1 MRVVVCF
8 GRSRRAS
15 LCRSVFSLLLV
26 TTLYFPP
33 PLSAYELPLTPA
45 AVHDAWVLGQRNDQA
60 TAEFLAPFSKQ
71 ITSSAQSSAHIA
83 EIEVLTP
90 FALVVDQSRQKLS
103 GYTEAQAAQDYRQRG
118 ETVVVRIRMMLPG
131 AFPESERNAQAPPA
145 SPAEKA
151 TLRAENF
158 WHSFKFAVKQG
169 QKMLAPRSIHNIP
182 VYSAAT
188 KSAPST
194 LDGQTVWLEYDAK
207 NIASDEILVE
217 VTTPDA
223 KMVTTNFDLKKLR

>member
-1 MRVVVCF
+1 MSLVVCF
-8 GRSRRAS
+8 SRSRR
-15 LCRSVFSLLLV
+15 LRRCRSAYSLVFAA
-26 TTLYFPP
+26 TLYFLPQ
-33 PLSAYELPLTPA
+33 LSAYELPLTAA

-60 TAEFLAPFSKQ
+60 TAEFLAPYSKQ
-71 ITSSAQSSAHIA
+71 VTSSPQNSAHIA